1 MRDNDT
7 MTLSS
12 PEADFFFSKEVNL
25 SQAKLI
31 RDTITAQM
39 RGTIPSTKGIPIVDE
54 VDAHNFIME
63 HLAGPAQRV
72 NFSMRFTGGKA

>member
-1 MRDNDT
+1 MALRDNEI
-7 MTLSS
+7 MTLVS
-12 PEADFFFSKEVNL
+12 PEAKFFFSKEVEL

-39 RGTIPSTKGIPIVDE
+39 RGTIPSTRGIRITSE

-72 NFSMRFTGGKA
+72 NFSMEFI